1 MLSRIAYRP
10 VFNRAARLNLSG
22 KGLIEIECR
31 QSGRRIYFST
41 NTYVNPDQWRH
52 GMVINHPLAESLNHS
67 IWISLLDIQKIELEY
82 LKRGVYLSLPALKH
96 AVREKIKPTATLVE
110 FGNEIIDSSERKQAT
125 RLGYKTLF
133 RNIERFRSG
142 VLVADIDYS
151 FLVAY
156 ENWMRALGIAH
167 NTRVGR
173 LCFLRTIMNEA
184 VRHKIIDSS
193 PFAEYKIPPMVARE
207 GFLTITQLRKVE
219 KVDVKDKLAIIRDA
233 FLFACYTGLRFS
245 DLVTLRSEHIV
256 KQWIHKKMVKTGF
269 FVDVPLNDIFQGK
282 AAAIINR
289 YGCIE
294 RLVTQ
299 IGCNSTATKRLREI
313 LQLAG
318 VTEHYT
324 FHTARHTFAT
334 LLIQYG
340 LAITTVQR
348 LLGHQKIETT
358 QIYGEITSKAITADI
373 KRANRKH
380 NQ

>member
-31 QSGRRIYFST
+31 QAGRRIYFST
-41 NTYVNPDQWRH
+41 NTYVESGQWEH
-52 GMVINHPLAESLNHS
+52 GRVINHPLADGLNNS
-67 IWISLLDIQKIELEY
+67 ISMSLLDIQRIELEY

-110 FGNEIIDSSERKQAT
+110 FGNEIINGSERKKAT
-125 RLGYKTLF
+125 VSGYQTLF
-133 RNIERFRSG
+133 RNIEKFRAG

-193 PFAEYKIPPMVARE
+193 PFAEYKIPPMTARE
-207 GFLTITQLRKVE
+207 GFLTVAQLHRVE
-219 KVDVKDKLAIIRDA
+219 KMDVKDKTAIIRDA

-245 DLVTLRSEHIV
+245 DLVTLRSEHIT

-269 FVDVPLNDIFQGK
+269 MVDVPLNDIFGGK
-282 AAAIINR
+282 AAAIIER
-289 YGCIE
+289 YGTIE
-294 RLVTQ
+294 KLVTK
-299 IGCNSTATKRLREI
+299 IGCNSTANKRLREI
-313 LQLAG
+313 LQQVG
-318 VTEHYT
+318 ITEHYT

-358 QIYGEITSKAITADI
+358 QIYGEITTKAISADI

>member
-10 VFNRAARLNLSG
+10 VFNRAARLNMSG

-41 NTYVNPDQWRH
+41 NTYVGTDQWKH
-52 GMVINHPLAESLNHS
+52 GRVINHPLADGLNHS
-67 IWISLLDIQKIELEY
+67 IWMSLLDIQRVELEF
-82 LKRGVYLSLPALKH
+82 LKRGVYLSLPALKN
-96 AVREKIKPTATLVE
+96 AVRAKIKPTATLVE
-110 FGNEIIDSSERKQAT
+110 FGNEIINGSERKQTTIA
-125 RLGYKTLF
+125 GYRTLF
-133 RNIERFRSG
+133 RNIEKFRAG

-151 FLVAY
+151 FLVSY

-193 PFAEYKIPPMVARE
+193 PFAEYKIPPMTARE
-207 GFLTITQLRKVE
+207 GFLTNTQLHKVE
-219 KVDVKDKLAIIRDA
+219 KVDVKDKAAIIRDA

-245 DLVTLRSEHIV
+245 DLVTLRSEHTV

-269 FVDVPLNDIFQGK
+269 MVDVPLNDIFAGK
-282 AAAIINR
+282 AAAIIER
-289 YGCIE
+289 YGTIE
-294 RLVTQ
+294 RLVTK
-299 IGCNSTATKRLREI
+299 IGCNSTANKRLREI
-313 LQLAG
+313 LQQVG
-318 VTEHYT
+318 ITEHYT

-348 LLGHQKIETT
+348 LLGHQRIETT
-358 QIYGEITSKAITADI
+358 QIYGEITTKAISADI

>member
-10 VFNRAARLNLSG
+10 VFNRAARLNMSG

-31 QSGRRIYFST
+31 QAGRRIYFST
-41 NTYVNPDQWRH
+41 NTYVECNQWEH
-52 GMVINHPLAESLNHS
+52 GRVINHPLAEGLNNS
-67 IWISLLDIQKIELEY
+67 ILMSLLDIQKIELEY

-110 FGNEIIDSSERKQAT
+110 FGNEIINGSERKQAT
-125 RLGYKTLF
+125 ISGYKTLF
-133 RNIERFRSG
+133 RNIEKFRAG

-184 VRHKIIDSS
+184 VRHKIIDTS
-193 PFAEYKIPPMVARE
+193 PFTEYKIPPMTARE
-207 GFLTITQLRKVE
+207 GFLTTAQLNKIERLELNGKS
-219 KVDVKDKLAIIRDA
+219 AIIKDA

-245 DLVTLRSEHIV
+245 DLVTLRTEHIN

-269 FVDVPLNDIFQGK
+269 MVDIPLTDIFQGK
-282 AAAIINR
+282 ASAIIER
-289 YGCIE
+289 YGSIE
-294 RLVTQ
+294 RLVTK
-299 IGCNSTATKRLREI
+299 IGCNSTANKRLREI
-313 LQLAG
+313 LQSIG
-318 VTEHYT
+318 ITEHFT

-380 NQ
+380 NK

>member
-10 VFNRAARLNLSG
+10 VFNRAARLNMSG
-22 KGLIEIECR
+22 KGFIEIECR
-31 QSGRRIYFST
+31 QAGRRIYFST
-41 NTYVNPDQWRH
+41 NTYVECNQWEH
-52 GMVINHPLAESLNHS
+52 GRVINHPLAEGLNNS
-67 IWISLLDIQKIELEY
+67 ILMSLLDIQKIELEY
-82 LKRGVYLSLPALKH
+82 IKRGVYLSLPALKH

-110 FGNEIIDSSERKQAT
+110 FGNEIINGSERKQAT
-125 RLGYKTLF
+125 ISGYKTLF
-133 RNIERFRSG
+133 QNIEKFRAG

-184 VRHKIIDSS
+184 VRHKIIDTS
-193 PFAEYKIPPMVARE
+193 PFTEYKIPPMTARE
-207 GFLTITQLRKVE
+207 GFLTNAQLNKIERLELNGKS
-219 KVDVKDKLAIIRDA
+219 AIIKDA

-245 DLVTLRSEHIV
+245 DLVTLRTEHIN

-269 FVDVPLNDIFQGK
+269 MVDIPLTDIFQGK
-282 AAAIINR
+282 ASAIIER
-289 YGCIE
+289 YGSIE
-294 RLVTQ
+294 RLVTK
-299 IGCNSTATKRLREI
+299 IGCNSTANKRLREI
-313 LQLAG
+313 LQSIG
-318 VTEHYT
+318 ITEHFT

-380 NQ
+380 NK

>member
-96 AVREKIKPTATLVE
+96 AVREKTKPTATLVE

-125 RLGYKTLF
+125 RLRYKTLF

-193 PFAEYKIPPMVARE
+193 PFAEYKIHRWLLVKV
-207 GFLTITQLRKVE
+207 FLLSHSC
-219 KVDVKDKLAIIRDA
+219 VK
-233 FLFACYTGLRFS
+233 
-245 DLVTLRSEHIV
+245 
-256 KQWIHKKMVKTGF
+256 
-269 FVDVPLNDIFQGK
+269 
-282 AAAIINR
+282 
-289 YGCIE
+289 
-294 RLVTQ
+294 
-299 IGCNSTATKRLREI
+299 
-313 LQLAG
+313 
-318 VTEHYT
+318 
-324 FHTARHTFAT
+324 
-334 LLIQYG
+334 
-340 LAITTVQR
+340 
-348 LLGHQKIETT
+348 
-358 QIYGEITSKAITADI
+358 
-373 KRANRKH
+373 
-380 NQ
+380 

>member
-31 QSGRRIYFST
+31 QAGRRIYFTT
-41 NTYVNPDQWRH
+41 NTYVESNQWEH
-52 GMVINHPLAESLNHS
+52 GRVINHPLAEGLNNS
-67 IWISLLDIQKIELEY
+67 ILMSLLDIQKVELEY

-110 FGNEIIDSSERKQAT
+110 FGNEIIIGSERKKAT
-125 RLGYKTLF
+125 ISGYQTLF
-133 RNIERFRSG
+133 RNIEKFRTG

-184 VRHKIIDSS
+184 VRHKIINSS
-193 PFAEYKIPPMVARE
+193 PFTEYKIPPMIARE
-207 GFLTITQLRKVE
+207 GFLTTAQLHKIE
-219 KVDVKDKLAIIRDA
+219 KIELQGKMAVIRDA

-245 DLVTLRSEHIV
+245 DLVTLKSEHIV
-256 KQWIHKKMVKTGF
+256 KQWIHKRMIKTEKV
-269 FVDVPLNDIFQGK
+269 VDIPISEIFQGK
-282 AAAIINR
+282 ASIIIER
-289 YGCIE
+289 YGTIE
-294 RLVTQ
+294 QLVTK
-299 IGCNSTATKRLREI
+299 IGCNSTANKRLRDI
-313 LQLAG
+313 LKLVG
-318 VTEHYT
+318 ITEHYT

-340 LAITTVQR
+340 LAITTVQK

-380 NQ
+380 NK

>member
-41 NTYVNPDQWRH
+41 NTYIERNQWEH
-52 GMVINHPLAESLNHS
+52 GRVINHPLADGLNHS
-67 IWISLLDIQKIELEY
+67 IWMSLLDIQKIELEY
-82 LKRGVYLSLPALKH
+82 LKRGVYLSLPALKN
-96 AVREKIKPTATLVE
+96 AVREKIKPTATLVD
-110 FGNEIIDSSERKQAT
+110 FGNEIINNSERKQAT
-125 RLGYKTLF
+125 VAGYRTLF
-133 RNIERFRSG
+133 RNIEKFRAG

-151 FLVAY
+151 FLVSY

-184 VRHKIIDSS
+184 VRHKIIDNS
-193 PFAEYKIPPMVARE
+193 PFVEYKIPPMTARE
-207 GFLTITQLRKVE
+207 GFLTTAQLHRVE
-219 KVDVKDKLAIIRDA
+219 KADVKDKAAIIRDA

-245 DLVTLRSEHIV
+245 DLVTLRSEHII

-269 FVDVPLNDIFQGK
+269 TVDVPLNDIFSGK
-282 AAAIINR
+282 AAAIIER
-289 YGCIE
+289 YGTIE
-294 RLVTQ
+294 KLVTKV
-299 IGCNSTATKRLREI
+299 GCNSTANKRLREI
-313 LQLAG
+313 LQQVG
-318 VTEHYT
+318 ITEHYT

-340 LAITTVQR
+340 LAITTVQK

-358 QIYGEITSKAITADI
+358 QIYGEITAKAISADI

>member
-1 MLSRIAYRP
+1 M
-10 VFNRAARLNLSG
+10 
-22 KGLIEIECR
+22 
-31 QSGRRIYFST
+31 
-41 NTYVNPDQWRH
+41 
-52 GMVINHPLAESLNHS
+52 
-67 IWISLLDIQKIELEY
+67 SLLDIQRVELEF
-82 LKRGVYLSLPALKH
+82 LKRGVYLSLPALKN
-96 AVREKIKPTATLVE
+96 AVRAKIKPTATLVE
-110 FGNEIIDSSERKQAT
+110 FGNEIINGSERKQTTIA
-125 RLGYKTLF
+125 GYRTLF
-133 RNIERFRSG
+133 RNIEKFRAG

-151 FLVAY
+151 FLVSY

-193 PFAEYKIPPMVARE
+193 PFAEYKIPPMTARE
-207 GFLTITQLRKVE
+207 GFLTNTQLHKVE
-219 KVDVKDKLAIIRDA
+219 KVDVKDKAAIIRDA

-269 FVDVPLNDIFQGK
+269 MVDVPLNDIFAGK
-282 AAAIINR
+282 AAAIIER
-289 YGCIE
+289 YGTIE
-294 RLVTQ
+294 RLVTK
-299 IGCNSTATKRLREI
+299 IGCNSTANKRLREI
-313 LQLAG
+313 LQQVG
-318 VTEHYT
+318 ITEHYT

-348 LLGHQKIETT
+348 LLGHQRIETT
-358 QIYGEITSKAITADI
+358 QIYGEITTKAISADI
-373 KRANRKH
+373 RRANRKH

>member
-10 VFNRAARLNLSG
+10 VFNRAARLNMSG

-41 NTYVNPDQWRH
+41 NTYVGTDQWKH
-52 GMVINHPLAESLNHS
+52 GRVINHPLADGLNHS
-67 IWISLLDIQKIELEY
+67 IWMSLLDIQRVELEF
-82 LKRGVYLSLPALKH
+82 LKRGVYLSLPALKN
-96 AVREKIKPTATLVE
+96 AVRAKIKPTATLVE
-110 FGNEIIDSSERKQAT
+110 FGNEIINGSERKQTTIA
-125 RLGYKTLF
+125 GYRTLF
-133 RNIERFRSG
+133 RNIEKFRAG

-151 FLVAY
+151 FLVSY

-193 PFAEYKIPPMVARE
+193 PFAEYKIPPMTARE
-207 GFLTITQLRKVE
+207 GFLTNTQLHKVE
-219 KVDVKDKLAIIRDA
+219 KVDVKDKAAIIRDA

-269 FVDVPLNDIFQGK
+269 MVDVPLNDIFAGK
-282 AAAIINR
+282 AASIIER
-289 YGCIE
+289 YGTIE
-294 RLVTQ
+294 RLVTK
-299 IGCNSTATKRLREI
+299 IGCNSTANKRLREI
-313 LQLAG
+313 LQQVG
-318 VTEHYT
+318 ITEHYT

-348 LLGHQKIETT
+348 LLGHQRIETT
-358 QIYGEITSKAITADI
+358 QIYGEITTKAISADI

>member
-10 VFNRAARLNLSG
+10 VFNRAARLNMSG

-41 NTYVNPDQWRH
+41 NTYVGTDQWKH
-52 GMVINHPLAESLNHS
+52 GRVINHPLADGLNHS
-67 IWISLLDIQKIELEY
+67 IWMSLLDIQRVELEF
-82 LKRGVYLSLPALKH
+82 LKRGVYLSLPALKN
-96 AVREKIKPTATLVE
+96 AVRAKIKPTATLVE
-110 FGNEIIDSSERKQAT
+110 FGNEIINGSERKQTTIA
-125 RLGYKTLF
+125 GYRTLF
-133 RNIERFRSG
+133 RNIEKFRAG

-151 FLVAY
+151 FLVSY

-193 PFAEYKIPPMVARE
+193 PFAEYKIPPMTARE
-207 GFLTITQLRKVE
+207 GFLTNTQLHKVE
-219 KVDVKDKLAIIRDA
+219 KVDVKDKAAIIRDA

-269 FVDVPLNDIFQGK
+269 MVDVPLNDIFASK
-282 AAAIINR
+282 AAAIIER
-289 YGCIE
+289 YGTIE
-294 RLVTQ
+294 RLVTK
-299 IGCNSTATKRLREI
+299 IGCNSTANKRLREI
-313 LQLAG
+313 LQQVG
-318 VTEHYT
+318 ITEHYT

-348 LLGHQKIETT
+348 LLGHQRIETT
-358 QIYGEITSKAITADI
+358 QIYGEITTKAISADI
-373 KRANRKH
+373 RRANRKH